1 MTIQWLTRST
11 TAALVALAL
20 WLNAGCPPVDGT
32 DDAGAQPDANATD
45 ASATDSGT
53 LDSASGETGTISGRV
68 TDVQDRGVG
77 DALVSVGSLNT
88 RADYQGNYT
97 LSGVPAGSAT
107 VAVSAPW
114 FVDGQAATSVTA
126 GGSVTVNVQLD
137 ARPLQVLAD
146 DLTLTTT
153 YNASF
158 DWTQDSVSV
167 SHVAAPTRAAFDRA
181 LYLRNPALY
190 RDVTGE
196 PTVTPAALPTINGG
210 AQNFDFPIQ
219 SGAPHQNE
227 QALDVA
233 SIVDAIADTPLT
245 TAEQAASV
253 AWEPAVDIFL
263 VDWDIAKSIDLYYV
277 SLAIRGQRWGGSS
290 TVPPQSLQHAYL
302 HNGELWVELAF
313 EDYIDLG
320 SGITDD
326 DGDGYREVYAR
337 VPTAFYT
344 TEVYNKLRDDYLVPT
359 FDTLGL
365 RDNLSVILD
374 DLYTRTSPSVVSVI
388 GVPYTLPGGGT
399 LQYPFVVLRHSDGVV
414 NVFLVEP

>member
-1 MTIQWLTRST
+1 MTG
-11 TAALVALAL
+11 ALLATGL
-20 WLNAGCPPVDGT
+20 WLSTGCPPAAG
-32 DDAGAQPDANATD
+32 DDAGTTADA
-45 ASATDSGT
+45 GT
-53 LDSASGETGTISGRV
+53 QTGAITGRV
-68 TDVQDRGVG
+68 TDALARGVG
-77 DALVSVGSLNT
+77 DALVSVGSLSAT
-88 RADYQGNYT
+88 TDFQGYYT

-107 VAVSAPW
+107 VAVSADW
-114 FVDGQAATSVTA
+114 FLDKQAAATVTV
-126 GGSVTVNVQLD
+126 GGSVTTHVQLD
-137 ARPLQVLAD
+137 AKPLQVLAGD
-146 DLTLTTT
+146 STLATT

-167 SHVAAPTRAAFDRA
+167 SHVAVPTRAAFDRA

-190 RDVTGE
+190 RDVSGE
-196 PTVTPAALPTINGG
+196 PTVTPAALPTITGG
-210 AQNFDFPIQ
+210 VHNFDFPIQ
-219 SGAPHQNE
+219 TGAPHQGE
-227 QALDVA
+227 QALDNTT
-233 SIVDAIADTPLT
+233 IVDAIADTPLT

-253 AWEPAVDIFL
+253 AWEPAVDIYL

-277 SLAIRGQRWGGSS
+277 SLAIRGQRWAGSN

-337 VPTAFYT
+337 VPTGFYT
-344 TEVYNKLRDDYLVPT
+344 TEVYNKLRNDYVAPT

-374 DLYTRTSPSVVSVI
+374 DLYTRTAPSVVSVI
-388 GVPYTLPGGGT
+388 GVPYGLPGGGT
-399 LQYPFVVLRHSDGVV
+399 LQYPFVVLRHSAGTT
-414 NVFLVEP
+414 NVFLVAP